1 MSLLAEIMN
10 APDFG
15 EVMFLVAFI
24 LFVIEVVRLAVRPA
38 SWEFHWLLVVAGLA
52 CISLGWL
59 ALATD
64 TTPTP

>member
-1 MSLLAEIMN
+1 MTALVAEIMN

-24 LFVIEVVRLAVRPA
+24 LFVIEVVRLAIRPTT
-38 SWEFHWLLVVAGLA
+38 WEYHWLLVVAGLA
-52 CISLGWL
+52 SISLGWL

-64 TTPTP
+64 TTP

>member
-1 MSLLAEIMN
+1 MALLAEIMN

-24 LFVIEVVRLAVRPA
+24 LFVIEFVLLIAKPA
-38 SWEFHWLLVVAGLA
+38 NNPIPSSLLMVGGFACVA
-52 CISLGWL
+52 LGWL

-64 TTPTP
+64 TAP